1 MDPGDCKLIQLFAH
15 IIFTSV
21 RAFSIEQE
29 IYMQNTHKIVSLFPL
44 FLLLL
49 LPLCSLPFLLCAH
62 YLWTRS
68 GYKIIEVAAAHFK
81 VINSLEGSL
90 SLSLSRS
97 PFGEG
102 SLSVTCWVHGIFR
115 STLVGYVCTTW
126 ALWNARNAMAQMCKT
141 CSQSDN

>member
-21 RAFSIEQE
+21 RALSLSKKFICKTRIKLFRFFHFFFCFFFS
-29 IYMQNTHKIVSLFPL
+29 
-44 FLLLL
+44 
-49 LPLCSLPFLLCAH
+49 CSLPFLLCAH

-90 SLSLSRS
+90 SLGLPAKKV
-97 PFGEG
+97 PFP
-102 SLSVTCWVHGIFR
+102 LRARRCWVHRIFR
-115 STLVGYVCTTW
+115 STLVGNVCTTW
-126 ALWNARNAMAQMCKT
+126 ALWNARNAVAQMCKT